1 MFIQK
6 TTQYSPFID
15 RISLLCL
22 LSAADTHNLT
32 ETTSGLSVLT
42 TDLKV
47 PVVTETTVSTI
58 MNKQF
63 HFLPHLLQ
71 TVEILTK
78 SSLNTV
84 GDNMLVLASLEVL
97 LSVEEPLRNV
107 VLKRTVDHSNE
118 LLNLFIGK
126 FTGTT
131 Q

>member
-1 MFIQK
+1 MSC
-6 TTQYSPFID
+6 T
-15 RISLLCL
+15 L
-22 LSAADTHNLT
+22 LSAADTNNLT

-47 PVVTETTVSTI
+47 PVVTETTVSTRI
-58 MNKQF
+58 KNQF
-63 HFLPHLLQ
+63 NFLPHLLQ

-107 VLKRTVDHSNE
+107 VLKRAVDHSNE
-118 LLNLFIGK
+118 LLNLFIGE